1 MGLREQDTSAL
12 AGANSTSSPEE
23 ATPRFITQMEN
34 GRRVTYEQLDM
45 FNSPPCG
52 RLDIRLS
59 VPGHIGS
66 VEATRSCR

>member
-1 MGLREQDTSAL
+1 MDLKEQGTSVL
-12 AGANSTSSPEE
+12 DGANSTSSPEE

-34 GRRVTYEQLDM
+34 GQRVTYEQLDM

-66 VEATRSCR
+66 GEAARSCR